1 MVGDV
6 SSYPFPA
13 GAALSEKL
21 LAKMPPMDLPDGVS
35 PAAVMMLLVGTEDAP
50 EVVLTL
56 RSSQLK
62 RHAGQVSFP
71 GGKPDTGDADLCA
84 TALRETEEEIGWPA
98 DKIDIL
104 GYLPLHLTGTNYLI
118 QPVIGYS
125 AVMPDDFIAMLTPQA
140 AEVETVWTTPVL
152 PLTNLQRYEHQHRD
166 WQGQRRQFFT
176 ITDTDP
182 VIWGATAGILRS
194 FAQAVQSGYDEDSP
208 LTPIHC

>member
-1 MVGDV
+1 MGAV
-6 SSYPFPA
+6 SSYPFPV
-13 GAALSEKL
+13 GAALAEKL
-21 LAKMPPMDLPDGVS
+21 LPTMPPMDLPAGVS
-35 PAAVMMLLVGTEDAP
+35 PAAVMLLLVGEPTAP

-56 RSSQLK
+56 RSSRLK

-71 GGKPDTGDADLCA
+71 GGKPDEGDADLCV

-125 AVMPDDFIAMLTPQA
+125 AVMPEAFIAQLTPQTE
-140 AEVETVWTTPVL
+140 EVDAVWTTPVF
-152 PLTNLQRYEHQHRD
+152 PLLNLQRYEHQQRE
-166 WQGQRRQFFT
+166 WQGQTRQFFT
-176 ITDTDP
+176 ISDTDP
-182 VIWGATAGILRS
+182 VIWGATAGMLRS
-194 FAQAVQSGYDEDSP
+194 FAQAVQSGYDEQSP